1 MVLSLSPLKVSLG
14 HLVIKYRTCSFD
26 IPCMGDPCC
35 LGSFTLWI
43 RFGKSGSISAQ
54 YQFRKSL
61 TVP

>member
-1 MVLSLSPLKVSLG
+1 
-14 HLVIKYRTCSFD
+14 
-26 IPCMGDPCC
+26 MGDPCC

-61 TVP
+61 TVR